1 MKTFFKK
8 IFGSRNQ
15 RLLNDYSIIVS
26 KINALEPEMQRC
38 SDKELRKKTEQ
49 FQSELL
55 KFSCETEREIS
66 DVSFLVRFSTVCVPG
81 GGWV

>member
-15 RLLNDYSIIVS
+15 RLLNDYSKIVS

-38 SDKELRKKTEQ
+38 SDEELRKKTEQ

-55 KFSCETEREIS
+55 KKFKFKQVALMQNMGIFVQGS
-66 DVSFLVRFSTVCVPG
+66 
-81 GGWV
+81 